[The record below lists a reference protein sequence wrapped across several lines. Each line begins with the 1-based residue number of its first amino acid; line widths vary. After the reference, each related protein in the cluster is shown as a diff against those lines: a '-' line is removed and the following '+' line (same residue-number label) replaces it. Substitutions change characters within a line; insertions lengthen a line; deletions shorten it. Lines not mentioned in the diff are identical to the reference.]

1 MSLVGPTRGTTVTAE
16 GARFGQRAEPLKSAV
31 ELRGLLESKQV
42 SAREVVAASLERM
55 REVEPSLNGFVCAT
69 SEIALEAALQADRS
83 RKRGCAGSLDG
94 IPISVK
100 DLLDVAGVETTFG
113 SRAMVGNVAREDAP
127 AVQRV
132 RQAGG
137 CIVGKTTTTEFGCKA
152 GGGDSPLTGIT
163 RNPWNLMKSPGGSS
177 AGAAASVAAAVTPFA
192 LGTDGGGSVRV
203 PAALCGLVG
212 FKPQFGRVPVF
223 PPSAAPSLFH
233 VGILSR
239 TVADAALLLSAIAGY
254 DTRDPCSIPAG
265 PDDYSAA
272 CEQGISGLRVAWS
285 PTLGY
290 ARPSPEVLSISEKG
304 VRALEEHGARVETL
318 ETVVSSDPEH
328 VWNSEFY
335 AGAGYRL
342 RRFLAE
348 SPEILDPAVVDA
360 LQGALSRQT
369 MEDYVE
375 STIRRLELR
384 EKFRLLLEPY
394 DVLIT
399 PTLPVADLDAGCNVP
414 PGHEDR
420 NVVTWSYYTYPVNL
434 TGNPAV
440 SVPCGSATNG
450 MPVGIQVIAR
460 LHREVDLFRVA
471 GALERARPWPT
482 YAPFAV

>member
-1 MSLVGPTRGTTVTAE
+1 MVNELN
-16 GARFGQRAEPLKSAV
+16 LKSAV
-31 ELRGLLESKQV
+31 ELRGLIESKQV

-55 REVEPSLNGFVCAT
+55 REVEPSLNAFVCDT
-69 SEIALEAALQADRS
+69 GEIALDAARDADRA
-83 RKRGCAGSLDG
+83 RERGCAGPLDG
-94 IPISVK
+94 IPVSVK

-113 SRAMVGNVAREDAP
+113 SRAMVGNIAREDAP

-132 RQAGG
+132 RWAGG

-177 AGAAASVAAAVTPFA
+177 AGAGASVAAAVTPLA

-203 PAALCGLVG
+203 PASLCGLVG
-212 FKPQFGRVPVF
+212 FKAQFGRVPVF
-223 PPSAAPSLFH
+223 PPSAAPSLVH
-233 VGILSR
+233 VGTLSR
-239 TVADAALLLSAIAGY
+239 TVADAALLLSVISGY
-254 DTRDPCSIPAG
+254 DARDPSSITAG
-265 PDDYSAA
+265 PEDYSAA
-272 CEQGISGLRVAWS
+272 CEQGISGLKVAWS

-290 ARPSPEVLSISEKG
+290 ARPSPEVLAISEKG
-304 VRALEEHGARVETL
+304 VRCLEEHGARVETL
-318 ETVVSSDPEH
+318 ETVFWPEPERL
-328 VWNSEFY
+328 WNSEFY

-342 RRFLAE
+342 KKFLAE
-348 SPEILDPAVVDA
+348 SPEILDPAIVDA

-369 MEDYVE
+369 MEEYVGNVF
-375 STIRRLELR
+375 RRFDLR
-384 EKFRLLLEPY
+384 EQFRLLLEPF
-394 DVLIT
+394 DVLVT

-440 SVPCGSATNG
+440 SVPCGSAPNG
-450 MPVGIQVIAR
+450 MPVGIQVIAK

-471 GALERARPWPT
+471 GLLERARPWPA
-482 YAPFAV
+482 YAPFVM